1 MAGSMSAADAG
12 IPMQEISCRS
22 YSRGRLGMWCL
33 IAAESALFLAF
44 VITYAVYVGKP
55 FGGPTPREVLSVP
68 IFITICLLSSS
79 FTMHRAIVSIR
90 HGKTVAFKVFWLV
103 TLALG
108 AIFLAGTAIEWHHLI
123 FEENFT
129 IQTNL
134 FGAAYFSL
142 VGLHAFHVLIGLVAL
157 IVVIGLAFAGRVKR
171 EHAGR
176 CAVLSMYWHFVDAV
190 WAVVFTVVY
199 ILKR

>member
-12 IPMQEISCRS
+12 IPAQEISLRS
-22 YSRGRLGMWCL
+22 DSRGRLGMGCL

-44 VITYAVYVGKP
+44 VITYGVYVGKNLN
-55 FGGPTPREVLSVP
+55 GPTPRQVLRVP

-79 FTMHRAIVSIR
+79 FTMHRAIASIR
-90 HGKTVAFKVFWLV
+90 SDKMAAFKIFWVV
-103 TLALG
+103 TVALG
-108 AIFLAGTAIEWHHLI
+108 AIFLVGTGIEWHHLI
-123 FEENFT
+123 FQEDFT

-157 IVVIGLAFAGRVKR
+157 IIVIGLAFAGRLKR

-199 ILKR
+199 IFKR

>member
-1 MAGSMSAADAG
+1 MSAADAS
-12 IPMQEISCRS
+12 IPVQKISLPLH
-22 YSRGRLGMWCL
+22 SRGRLGMWCL

-44 VITYAVYVGKP
+44 VITYAVYVGKN
-55 FGGPTPREVLSVP
+55 FGGPTPRQMLSVP

-79 FTMHRAIVSIR
+79 FTMHRAIASIR
-90 HGKTVAFKVFWLV
+90 RGKMAAFKVFWLV

-108 AIFLAGTAIEWHHLI
+108 AIFLAGTAIEWNHLI
-123 FEENFT
+123 FQENFT

-157 IVVIGLAFAGRVKR
+157 IVVMGLALAGRVKR
-171 EHAGR
+171 EYAGR
-176 CAVLSMYWHFVDAV
+176 CAVLSIYWHFVDAV

>member
-1 MAGSMSAADAG
+1 MSAADAG
-12 IPMQEISCRS
+12 IPAQGLSVRS
-22 YSRGRLGMWCL
+22 HSRGRLGMWCL

-44 VITYAVYVGKP
+44 VITYAVYAEKN
-55 FGGPTPREVLSVP
+55 FGGPTPRQVLSVP
-68 IFITICLLSSS
+68 IFITVCLLSSS
-79 FTMHRAIVSIR
+79 FTMHRAIASIR
-90 HGKTVAFKVFWLV
+90 HGKMVAFKAFWLV

-108 AIFLAGTAIEWHHLI
+108 AIFLAGTAIEWNHLI
-123 FEENFT
+123 FQENFT

-157 IVVIGLAFAGRVKR
+157 IVVMGLALAGRVRR

-176 CAVLSMYWHFVDAV
+176 CVVLSMYWHFVDAV

-199 ILKR
+199 IFKR